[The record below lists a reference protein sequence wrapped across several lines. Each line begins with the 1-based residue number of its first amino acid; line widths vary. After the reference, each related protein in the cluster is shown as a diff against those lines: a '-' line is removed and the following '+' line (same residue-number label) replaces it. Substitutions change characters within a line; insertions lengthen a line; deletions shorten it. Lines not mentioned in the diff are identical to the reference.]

1 MSSQNLNLNQLFLT
15 AEEKVDLSDLNSI
28 RDYYEAFGLGDI
40 DGIDISYTS
49 TSPARVAQLASLTLE
64 VFNQMGIEVKDGGVN
79 MVLEYTL
86 KVINEDFRDVDYGSG
101 EDIVRGDFDQ
111 YGIFDILIEME
122 YFISNSTIGIENDIN
137 QVIHV
142 IEEATPGNFHG
153 INERTYNIISGNDGD
168 YASDDEIEAF
178 ENEFDFEIEDEEKE
192 SWSIPSNDV
201 VFTTIENKTGQD
213 KDDNKM

>member
-1 MSSQNLNLNQLFLT
+1 MSSQNLNLDQLFLT
-15 AEEKVDLSDLNSI
+15 AEEKVDVSDLNSI